1 MSRIFRH
8 IKDGFIG
15 VFRHFALSFSSIS
28 SMMIMLTL
36 MSIFMLLN
44 ENIIQITQQ
53 IEENVSLY
61 VQIES
66 ETTKEETE
74 TLKERISKINGI
86 SDVQF
91 SSKHEELELFIKNR
105 GDEGEELFGGF
116 RGEDNPFLD
125 VLIANVRS
133 GYNIKNI
140 SKDIEELDHIYKV
153 SFGGDATQTLLDVMS
168 RVRDVG
174 FIFVVV
180 LSGVAIFLIAN
191 TINATIHSRS
201 EEISIMRTVG
211 ATNWYIRWPFI
222 IEGMLIGILGSAIPI
237 LITVFGYTKF
247 YEIQNIKL
255 DNMFQLVA
263 VEPLIWKV
271 SLVLILTGALVGAV
285 GSLLTVSRR
294 LRWTR

>member
-1 MSRIFRH
+1 MSRILRH

-28 SMMIMLTL
+28 SMTVMLVL
-36 MSIFMLLN
+36 MSLFMLLSQ
-44 ENIIQITQQ
+44 NINQITKQ

-61 VQIES
+61 IQVES
-66 ETTKEETE
+66 DTSQADIN
-74 TLKERISKINGI
+74 TLEQEIRGVSGVY
-86 SDVQF
+86 DVKF
-91 SSKHEELELFIKNR
+91 SSKHDELELFISAR
-105 GDEGEELFGGF
+105 GEEGEELFGGF

-125 VLIANVRS
+125 ALIANVQS
-133 GYNIKNI
+133 GTNVNNLA
-140 SKDIEELDHIYKV
+140 SQLQELDHVYKV
-153 SFGGDATQTLLDVMS
+153 SFGGDGTQTLINVMS
-168 RVRDVG
+168 RVRDIG

-191 TINATIHSRS
+191 TISATIHSRQ

-222 IEGMLIGILGSAIPI
+222 IEGMLIGIMGSLIPVS
-237 LITVFGYTKF
+237 LTVFGYSRF
-247 YEIQNIKL
+247 YEMQNASL
-255 DNMFQLVA
+255 DTMFRMVPAHPLV
-263 VEPLIWKV
+263 WQV
-271 SLVLILTGALVGAV
+271 SGILVLTGALVGAL